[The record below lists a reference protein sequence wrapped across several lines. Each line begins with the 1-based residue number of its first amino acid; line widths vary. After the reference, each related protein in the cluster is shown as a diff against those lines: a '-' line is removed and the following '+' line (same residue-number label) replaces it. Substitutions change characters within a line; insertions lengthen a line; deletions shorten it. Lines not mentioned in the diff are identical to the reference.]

1 MVSQESEKLQAL
13 RQEVC
18 TWLKE
23 NLPEGWGTPDYVR
36 PPADTA
42 EAYAAGKAWQK
53 KLYDAG
59 YTGFGVPKEYGGIE
73 RSREEQAVIREEMS
87 RTGTPPGAG
96 GLGNLAVAALL
107 RHGTEEQKKRW
118 LPKIMSGEETW
129 CECFSEPNAGSD
141 LASLQKSAVRDGDDW
156 VINGQSVWTSG
167 AKFADWGLCPAVTE
181 PDAPRHRNLS
191 FFFFDCKSPGFTV
204 RPLRQMTDDAQF
216 SETFFDDVRV
226 PSFNIIGEQGR
237 GWYVAMTVLEAERG
251 GGIRIADAVS
261 PSAARAV
268 TTLGGVENLV
278 ELAKN
283 TKRRGKTA
291 WEDPLFRQRIAQLA
305 IENEAIRAY
314 GARLRVMAQRRQ
326 TTGNEQSLTSVYR
339 RERGQR
345 QANLTAEIMG
355 AKIQFM
361 RGAERA
367 LNNGSWTYTFLRC
380 RGNTIETG
388 TTEINRNIIAERIL
402 GLPRTRR

>member
-1 MVSQESEKLQAL
+1 MAQESEKLQGL
-13 RQEVC
+13 RQEVR

-23 NLPEGWGTPDYVR
+23 NLPEGWGTPEYEGLPVGS
-36 PPADTA
+36 A

-59 YTGFGVPKEYGGIE
+59 YTGFEIPKEYGGVE
-73 RSREEQAVIREEMS
+73 RSPEEIAVIREEMS

-96 GLGNLAVAALL
+96 GLAYLAVAALM
-107 RHGTEEQKKRW
+107 RHGTDEQKKRW
-118 LPKIMSGEETW
+118 LPKIANGEETW

-141 LASLQKSAVRDGDDW
+141 LASLEKTAVKDGDDW

-167 AKFADWGLCPAVTE
+167 SKFADWGLCPAITN
-181 PDAPRHRNLS
+181 PDDRRHRNLS
-191 FFFFDCKSPGFTV
+191 FFFFDCKSPGFEA

-216 SETFFDDVRV
+216 GETFFDDVRV
-226 PSFNIIGEQGR
+226 PEFNIIGEQGR

-251 GGIRIADAVS
+251 GGMRIAQAV
-261 PSAARAV
+261 PARGAAAV

-283 TKRRGKTA
+283 TKRRGKA
-291 WEDPLFRQRIAQLA
+291 VWEDPLFRQKIAQLA
-305 IENEAIRAY
+305 IENEAIKAFS
-314 GARLRVMAQRRQ
+314 ARFRVMAQRRQ

-355 AKIQFM
+355 ANIQFM
-361 RGAERA
+361 RGDERA
-367 LNNGSWTYTFLRC
+367 LNNGSWNYTFLRC

-388 TTEINRNIIAERIL
+388 TTEVNRNIIAERIL